1 MSTII
6 ITVDL
11 GHFKAY
17 RVTSNPFGSPTID
30 LIESY
35 DSLEGHGTI
44 AEKFYDAAGRFVGGG
59 GKGEVA
65 KGYGEPHHLESEI
78 RKKLVKMIAMDINA
92 LINKEDCENW
102 CLAASEKIGKDIIN
116 KLELTVK
123 SKLTKSISVDL
134 TKIPK
139 SDILSHFT

>member
-1 MSTII
+1 
-6 ITVDL
+6 
-11 GHFKAY
+11 
-17 RVTSNPFGSPTID
+17 
-30 LIESY
+30 
-35 DSLEGHGTI
+35 
-44 AEKFYDAAGRFVGGG
+44 VGGG

-78 RKKLVKMIAMDINA
+78 RKKLIKMIAMDINA
-92 LINKEDCENW
+92 LVTKEDCENW

-123 SKLTKSISVDL
+123 SKLTKSMAIDL

-139 SDILSHFT
+139 SEILSHFQ